1 MKKISLA
8 VLALFSQALSL
19 FAQVDSTAYKQRKLR
34 IDQINL
40 VSGYY
45 SQDGNNSAVTGGIGT
60 EKLTDLANTIDLH
73 MVARDKKYRLHSL
86 SFEFGIDHYT
96 SASSDKIDP
105 GTISS
110 ASYSDTRY
118 YPSLNW
124 SMKNETK
131 RLTIGAGVSY
141 STEYD
146 YKSVGINANI
156 ARGSADNNREF
167 AAKAQAYFDTWKVIL
182 PVELRKNVTTEDG
195 SIGTEPRN
203 SFSLSLSYSQVVNP
217 RFQIALLGDGVYQTG
232 LLATRYQRV
241 YFTNNSV
248 AVENLPD
255 IRIKLPLG
263 LRAHYF
269 VGSRFILRGYYRFY
283 WDDWGISAH
292 TMSIELPVKLGPF
305 VSVSPFY
312 RFYTQNSSRYF
323 SSYHTHSIGEEFYT
337 SDYDLSGFNSQ
348 FFGTGVRYVPE
359 KGILGI
365 RHWYALEV
373 RYGHY
378 IRNTGL
384 HSDII
389 SLDAAFK

>member
-8 VLALFSQALSL
+8 VLALFVHTVSL
-19 FAQVDSTAYKQRKLR
+19 FAQVDSSAYKQKKLR
-34 IDQINL
+34 IDQVNL

-45 SQDGNNSAVTGGIGT
+45 TQDGNNSAVTGGIGT
-60 EKLTDLANTIDLH
+60 EKLTDIANTIDLH
-73 MVARDKKYRLHSL
+73 LVAHDKKYRLHSFT
-86 SFEFGIDHYT
+86 FEMGIDHYT

-110 ASYSDTRY
+110 ASSSDIRF

-124 SMKNETK
+124 SVKNEAK
-131 RLTIGAGVSY
+131 NLTVGAGVSY

-146 YKSVGINANI
+146 YKSIGINANI
-156 ARGSADNNREF
+156 AKGSADNNREF
-167 AAKAQAYFDTWKVIL
+167 AAKLQAYFDTWKVIL
-182 PVELRKNVTTEDG
+182 PVELRQNVTTEDG

-203 SFSLSLSYSQVVNP
+203 SFSASLSYSQVVNQ
-217 RFQIALLGDGVYQTG
+217 RFQLALLADGVFQSG

-241 YFTNNSV
+241 YFTDNSV
-248 AVENLPD
+248 AVENLPGTRVK
-255 IRIKLPLG
+255 IPLG

-283 WDDWGISAH
+283 WDNWGVLAH
-292 TMSIELPVKLGPF
+292 TVSLEMPVKIGPF

-312 RFYTQNSSRYF
+312 RFYTQSTSKYF
-323 SSYHTHSIGEEFYT
+323 SPYRTHDAGEEFYT
-337 SDYDLSGFNSQ
+337 SDYDLSAFNSQ
-348 FFGTGVRYVPE
+348 FFGAGVRYVPG
-359 KGILGI
+359 KGVLGI
-365 RHWYALEV
+365 RHWYSLEL

-378 IRNTGL
+378 IRSTGL